1 VSVTT
6 EIILTLSVLSLTII
20 LFVTE
25 IFRVDV
31 TALIIMILL
40 PWFGLVEPLEAFS
53 GFSSNAVLA
62 MIGVMILG
70 YSIDASGA
78 MNRFATRIER
88 LASGSEGRM
97 ITLISA
103 SVGLVSAFMQNI
115 GATVLFLPGVRKV
128 ADRSGFSL
136 SQLMMPLGFA
146 AILGGTLT
154 MVASGPLIM
163 LNDLMRQSGGQPFG
177 IFSVTPIG
185 LILLSIGIIY
195 FLILGRKLLPG
206 KKDSDRE
213 VINLTDEWNLPC
225 RKFIIIVPEA
235 SPLAG
240 KTIEEAGL
248 WTEYGIYIL
257 AQATEKGIEFAPWR
271 KTVLKA
277 GCRYAVSASQEGMNK
292 LILDFGVELDEGTC
306 PLRKIMESDEV
317 GFAELVVRPRSRLS
331 GRTVRL
337 VAVRKTYGVE
347 PIALNSGGEAIRGD
361 ISDYPLKDGDT
372 IMVHGPWSAISAMGK
387 SGGFLLASRVP
398 EVRQVSRKP
407 LLSILIFAAG
417 VLLAI
422 MGCRL
427 SLAMMTA
434 AVAMIILKVI
444 TIDEAYRAVEW
455 RTVFLLAGLL
465 PLGIAM
471 ERSGTA
477 EFIASQ
483 VIALLGQTHPIVLMY
498 AIALL
503 ATVFSLFMSNV
514 AATVL
519 LVPLVITIAPDLG
532 ASPAALAILVAVCAS
547 NSFILPTHQV
557 NALLM
562 TTGGYGNRDYMR
574 AGGPLT
580 LLFIAV
586 VVPLVYAIF

>member
-1 VSVTT
+1 VTT
-6 EIILTLSVLSLTII
+6 EIILTLSVLLLTII

-31 TALIIMILL
+31 TALFIMILL
-40 PWFGLVEPLEAFS
+40 PWLGLVEPLEAFS

-78 MNRFATRIER
+78 MNRFAAKIER
-88 LASGSEGRM
+88 MSSGSEGRM
-97 ITLISA
+97 VTLISA
-103 SVGLVSAFMQNI
+103 SVGIVSAFMQNI
-115 GATVLFLPGVRKV
+115 GATVLFLPGVKKV
-128 ADRSGFSL
+128 ADRSGISL
-136 SQLMMPLGFA
+136 SRLMMPLGFA

-163 LNDLMRQSGGQPFG
+163 LNDLMRQSGGRPFG
-177 IFSVTPIG
+177 IFSVTPVG
-185 LILLSIGIIY
+185 LVLLSLGIIY

-206 KKDSDRE
+206 KEGSDGR
-213 VINLTDEWNLPC
+213 VINLPEEWNLPC
-225 RKFIIIVPEA
+225 RKFIVTVPEA

-248 WTEYGIYIL
+248 WTDYGVFIL
-257 AQATEKGIEFAPWR
+257 AQATDIGIEFAPWR
-271 KTVLKA
+271 KTVLSA
-277 GCRYAVSASQEGMNK
+277 GASYAVNGSKESMDK
-292 LILDFGVELDEGTC
+292 LIADFGVELEEGSC
-306 PLRKIMESDEV
+306 PLRNIMESDDV
-317 GFAELVVRPRSRLS
+317 GFAELVVRPRSRFA

-337 VAVRKTYGVE
+337 VAVRKTFGVE
-347 PIALNSGGEAIRGD
+347 PIALNSGGKTIRGD
-361 ISDYPLKDGDT
+361 ISDYPLKDGDA
-372 IMVHGPWSAISAMGK
+372 IMVHGSWSAISAMGK
-387 SGGFLLASRVP
+387 SEGFLLASRVP
-398 EVRQVSRKP
+398 EVRQVSKKP
-407 LLSILIFAAG
+407 FLSILIFAAG

-422 MGCRL
+422 LGCRL

-434 AVAMIILKVI
+434 AAAMIILKVI

-471 ERSGTA
+471 ERTGTA
-477 EFIASQ
+477 ELIASQ
-483 VIALLGQTHPIVLMY
+483 VIAFLGQTHPIVLMY
-498 AIALL
+498 AIAVL
-503 ATVFSLFMSNV
+503 ATVFTLFMSNV

-519 LVPLVITIAPDLG
+519 LVPLVITIAPGLG
-532 ASPAALAILVAVCAS
+532 ISPGALAILVAVCAS
-547 NSFILPTHQV
+547 NSFVLPTHQV

-562 TTGGYGNRDYMR
+562 TAGGYGNHDYMR

-586 VVPLVYAIF
+586 VVPMVYALF